1 MFDRRRTFLKIP
13 HKDFHTDFLPIMEGL
28 DSFRDSKEKAESID
42 IGGVTIKVLSYDD
55 LILNKRTVNRKT
67 DRSDIDEL
75 NKIRQN
81 KRRGGRT

>member
-1 MFDRRRTFLKIP
+1 
-13 HKDFHTDFLPIMEGL
+13 MEGL
-28 DSFRDSKEKAESID
+28 DSFRASTEKAESID

-75 NKIRQN
+75 NKIWK
-81 KRRGGRT
+81 KRGEAFSSERSTGIKMTVD